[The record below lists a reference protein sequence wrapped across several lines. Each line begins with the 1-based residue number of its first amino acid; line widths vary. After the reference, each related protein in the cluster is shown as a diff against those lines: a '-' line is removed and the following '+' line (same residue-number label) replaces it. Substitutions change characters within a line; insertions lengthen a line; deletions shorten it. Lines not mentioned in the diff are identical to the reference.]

1 MKKLLSAFLTALMAV
16 TVLSFAG
23 CQSESKDPGAPPE
36 DVIHPDVSD
45 DENVADMSDNSDSDA
60 ESTSDSSESGE
71 IIENAITVRIGRDS
85 SDELS
90 VNMIDNAA
98 ANTMMDYL
106 SDSALLFP
114 TYTYDEDAGF
124 VAQNVRGSYTRDN
137 EVTVAD
143 VKCGELYLF
152 SGGQL
157 RLYFKDVSEANITAT
172 PVGVFADT
180 SVINEAVK
188 AAHDGNV
195 DDIWGVEVY
204 FWITK
209 N

>member
-1 MKKLLSAFLTALMAV
+1 MKKLSSALLAILMAAAV
-16 TVLSFAG
+16 ISFTG
-23 CQSESKDPGAPPE
+23 CQSESRDPGAPPE
-36 DVIHPDVSD
+36 DVIHP
-45 DENVADMSDNSDSDA
+45 ELSDSGDSVTEDTDYAGEENEAA
-60 ESTSDSSESGE
+60 ESSSSGE
-71 IIENAITVRIGRDS
+71 IMENAVTVRIGRDGGE
-85 SDELS
+85 ELS

-98 ANTMMDYL
+98 VNTMLGYL
-106 SDSALLFP
+106 SDSELLFP
-114 TYTYDEDAGF
+114 TYTYDEEAGF
-124 VAQNVRGSYTRDN
+124 VGQNIRGSYTRDD

-157 RLYFKDVSEANITAT
+157 RLYFKDVPGADITAT

-188 AAHDGNV
+188 TAHDGNV

-204 FWITK
+204 FRITK